1 MLNKAYLDI
10 SKLSTKKRAHI
21 INHNCSALFY
31 SSLEIGVSYHFTK

>member
-1 MLNKAYLDI
+1 MLNKTHLAI
-10 SKLSTKKRAHI
+10 SKLSTKKRALI

>member
-1 MLNKAYLDI
+1 MLNKAHLNI

-31 SSLEIGVSYHFTK
+31 SSLENSVSYHFTK